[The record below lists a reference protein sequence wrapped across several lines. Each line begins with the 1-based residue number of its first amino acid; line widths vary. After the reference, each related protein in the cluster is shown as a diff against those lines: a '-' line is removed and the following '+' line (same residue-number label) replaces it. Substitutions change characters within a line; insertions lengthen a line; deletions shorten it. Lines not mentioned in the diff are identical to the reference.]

1 MEITVR
7 IPTIATILRS
17 WRRALL
23 LAPALLAVLAVTLV
37 WPGSGPVR
45 ATGPNSVVAVDTVG
59 NVGRHTSLALDA
71 SGNPVI
77 SYWHTTNGDLKVAH
91 CGNANCDTLSNS
103 VVAVD
108 TGGNVGV
115 YSALALDASGNPVVS
130 YWDQTNGD
138 LKVAHC
144 GNPDCTAG
152 NSLVA
157 VDTAGEVGL
166 FTSLALDGSGNPVI
180 SYWDA
185 TNSDL
190 KVLHCG
196 NANCTAGNSV
206 VAVDTAGDVGRDPS
220 LALDAS
226 GNPVISYWDLTNGD
240 LKLAHCGNANCT
252 AGNSLV
258 AVDTAGTV
266 GLGTSLALDGSGNP
280 VISYSDF
287 TNGDLKVAH
296 CGNADCTAGN
306 SLVAVDTTG
315 DVGFES
321 SLALDSSGNPVI
333 SYFDN
338 TNDDLKVA
346 HCGNANC
353 TAGNSVVAVDTAGN
367 VGLGTSLALDGAGNP
382 VISYWDGTNFDLK
395 VAHCANATCI
405 EPPPQIRISKL
416 GQYALPKSCF
426 DVGDGDASL
435 FIVCDNDFQGAPA
448 AHAACAG
455 DGVCDDEDPAD
466 GSIQVT
472 VSAGTYN
479 VSESKAPPEH
489 TPDASLLSCEA
500 ATTKCLLTFVNTPNT
515 KPWFPWDTD
524 NDGQVGFGDFLLLLV
539 HYNETKP

>member
-7 IPTIATILRS
+7 IPTIATILRN

-23 LAPALLAVLAVTLV
+23 LAPALLAVALATLG
-37 WPGSGPVR
+37 WPGSGGPVR
-45 ATGPNSVVAVDTVG
+45 ATELNS
-59 NVGRHTSLALDA
+59 
-71 SGNPVI
+71 I
-77 SYWHTTNGDLKVAH
+77 
-91 CGNANCDTLSNS
+91 
-103 VVAVD
+103 
-108 TGGNVGV
+108 
-115 YSALALDASGNPVVS
+115 
-130 YWDQTNGD
+130 
-138 LKVAHC
+138 
-144 GNPDCTAG
+144 
-152 NSLVA
+152 VA
-157 VDTAGEVGL
+157 VDTAGLAGQSS
-166 FTSLALDGSGNPVI
+166 SLVLNGSGNPVI
-180 SYWDA
+180 SYRDA
-185 TNSDL
+185 TNEDL
-190 KVLHCG
+190 KLLNCGNANCTAGNSIVPVHTLGNVAGFTSLALDAAGFPVIGYFDDGNDILRVAHCG
-196 NANCTAGNSV
+196 NANCTAGNSI
-206 VAVDTAGDVGRDPS
+206 ATVDTAGFVGLFVQ

-226 GNPVISYWDLTNGD
+226 GNPVIAYVDNTNQD

-252 AGNSLV
+252 AGNSIV
-258 AVDTAGTV
+258 AVDTAGDV
-266 GLGTSLALDGSGNP
+266 GWWTSLALDGFGNP
-280 VISYSDF
+280 VISYYDT
-287 TNGDLKVAH
+287 TNGNLKLAH
-296 CGNADCTAGN
+296 CGNAACTGGN
-306 SLVAVDTTG
+306 SVVTVDTAG
-315 DVGFES
+315 DVGS
-321 SLALDSSGNPVI
+321 QISLALDGAGNPVI
-333 SYFDN
+333 AYFDL
-338 TNDDLKVA
+338 TNLDLKLA

-353 TAGNSVVAVDTAGN
+353 TAGNSFAAVDTAGD
-367 VGLGTSLALDGAGNP
+367 VGREPSLVLDGAGNP
-382 VISYWDGTNFDLK
+382 VISYLDNTNFDLK